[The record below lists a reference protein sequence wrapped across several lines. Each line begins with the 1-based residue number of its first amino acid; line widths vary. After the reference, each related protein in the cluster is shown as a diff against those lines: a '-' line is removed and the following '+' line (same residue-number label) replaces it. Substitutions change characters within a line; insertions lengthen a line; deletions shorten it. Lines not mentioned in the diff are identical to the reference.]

1 MGYRRSQ
8 GKPPAGLNFVASKG
22 DRIYCASGLLAQ
34 IPVINYPDISAD
46 RLKIA
51 LELARTGLWQRDL
64 RTNKAVRTPM
74 VDEMFGFRPG
84 EMGEDAAPFLDRV
97 HPEDRAEMLR
107 RLAEVARSGGFY
119 EMVMR
124 ITRPDGVQRWIAGR
138 AEVERDARGEAVR
151 VLSVLRDITEQRQA
165 REALAEEKGRLETLY
180 KVGAVLAAE
189 LDLEKLVQA
198 VTDAGVALTKAAF
211 GAFFYNVVD
220 QRGESYTLYALSGAP
235 REAFSRFP
243 KPRNTAV
250 FASTF
255 TGAGVVRSD
264 DITKDERYGRNA
276 PYAGM
281 PDGHLPVRSYLAV
294 PVVSR
299 SGEVLG
305 GLFFGHPAPAVFT
318 ENAEHLMT
326 GIAAQAAIAIDNARL
341 FQAAQREIAERKTA
355 EARLTTVA
363 GEVDHRAKNMLALV
377 QAMVRLTKAETLPEY
392 TAALTGRINALA
404 HAHALLAQSRW
415 DGADLMQIVD
425 DELAPYRRNDGAN
438 VTVSG
443 PSVRLN
449 PVAAQA
455 VTMAIHELV
464 TNAVKY
470 GALSTPAGRV
480 ELSWQLVASSRLT
493 IQWTES
499 GGPPVRKPTRTGF
512 GTTAVDQMIRHQLG
526 GDVRLHWRP
535 EGVACEMVVPIA

>member
-1 MGYRRSQ
+1 M
-8 GKPPAGLNFVASKG
+8 
-22 DRIYCASGLLAQ
+22 
-34 IPVINYPDISAD
+34 INYPDISAD

-84 EMGEDAAPFLDRV
+84 EIGDDAAPFLDRV

-151 VLSVLRDITEQRQA
+151 VLSVLRDITEERQA

-180 KVGAVLAAE
+180 KVGAVLAGE

-220 QRGESYTLYALSGAP
+220 QRGESYTLYSLSGAP

-243 KPRNTAV
+243 MPRNTAV
-250 FASTF
+250 FAPTF

-281 PDGHLPVRSYLAV
+281 PEGHLPVRSYLAV

-305 GLFFGHPAPAVFT
+305 GMFFGHPAPAVFT

-415 DGADLMQIVD
+415 DGADLMQIVG

-443 PSVRLN
+443 PPIRLN

-493 IQWTES
+493 IQWAES
-499 GGPPVRKPTRTGF
+499 GGPPVRKPMRTGF
-512 GTTAVDQMIRHQLG
+512 GTTAVNQMIRHQLG

-535 EGVACEMVVPIA
+535 EGIACEMVVPIA